1 MDIKLGEAV
10 GRGPGR
16 RNPVGW
22 QGANPRPQV
31 SEYRPKEM
39 TSRGTNQSSYI
50 ELLNENQ
57 SRLFAYL
64 YAHVLNM
71 ADAEDLYQQVA
82 LVLWEKFDQFI
93 PGTDFGAWGI
103 RVAELTIKNF
113 LRGKRRSKVVFSEE
127 VMQRIV
133 ERHAHVTQA
142 AAAART
148 DALQLCLKRLPLQD
162 RQLVEKCYGGE
173 FKIKEIAADEGRSA
187 GAVYTA
193 LCRIRQAL
201 LVCIER
207 RIAAEARS

>member
-1 MDIKLGEAV
+1 MI
-10 GRGPGR
+10 
-16 RNPVGW
+16 
-22 QGANPRPQV
+22 
-31 SEYRPKEM
+31 
-39 TSRGTNQSSYI
+39 SRGSRQSRYI
-50 ELLNENQ
+50 ALLNEHQ

-93 PGTDFGAWGI
+93 PGTDFGSWGI

-113 LRGKRRSKVVFSEE
+113 LRGKRRSKIVFSEE

-133 ERHAHVTQA
+133 DRQMEITQEA
-142 AAAART
+142 TAART
-148 DALQLCLKRLPLQD
+148 EALQSCLKRLPQRD
-162 RQLVEKCYGGE
+162 RQLVERCYGGD

-201 LVCIER
+201 LACIER
-207 RIAAEARS
+207 KVAAEART

>member
-1 MDIKLGEAV
+1 MSKRSSRQAQYIK
-10 GRGPGR
+10 
-16 RNPVGW
+16 
-22 QGANPRPQV
+22 
-31 SEYRPKEM
+31 
-39 TSRGTNQSSYI
+39 
-50 ELLNENQ
+50 LLNESQ

-93 PGTDFGAWGI
+93 PGTDFGSWGI

-113 LRGKRRSKVVFSEE
+113 LRGKRRSKIVFSEE

-133 ERHAHVTQA
+133 DRQTEITQE
-142 AAAART
+142 AAAARAE
-148 DALQLCLKRLPLQD
+148 ALQSCLKRLPQRD
-162 RQLVEKCYGGE
+162 RQLVERCYGGD

-201 LVCIER
+201 LACIER
-207 RIAAEARS
+207 KVAAEART

>member
-1 MDIKLGEAV
+1 MSKRSSKQSRYIKL
-10 GRGPGR
+10 
-16 RNPVGW
+16 
-22 QGANPRPQV
+22 
-31 SEYRPKEM
+31 
-39 TSRGTNQSSYI
+39 
-50 ELLNENQ
+50 LNASQ

-82 LVLWEKFDQFI
+82 MVLWQKFDQFV
-93 PGTDFGAWGI
+93 PGTDFGSWGI

-113 LRGKRRSKVVFSEE
+113 LRGRRRSKIFFSDE

-133 ERHAHVTQA
+133 DRQSQISQEA
-142 AAAART
+142 AEART
-148 DALQLCLKRLPLQD
+148 EALKTCLKRLPPRDQ
-162 RQLVEKCYGGE
+162 QLVDRCYGGD

-201 LVCIER
+201 LACIER
-207 RIAAEARS
+207 KITAEGRP

>member
-1 MDIKLGEAV
+1 MPNRSTHKD
-10 GRGPGR
+10 
-16 RNPVGW
+16 
-22 QGANPRPQV
+22 
-31 SEYRPKEM
+31 
-39 TSRGTNQSSYI
+39 SYI

-82 LVLWEKFDQFI
+82 MVLWEKFDQFT
-93 PGTDFGAWGI
+93 PGTDFGSWGI

-113 LRGKRRSKVVFSEE
+113 LRGKRRSKVLFSDE

-133 ERHAHVTQA
+133 ERQSEITRETT
-142 AAAART
+142 AART
-148 DALQLCLKRLPLQD
+148 EALQSCLSRLPQVD
-162 RQLVEKCYGGE
+162 RQLVEQCYGGDY
-173 FKIKEIAADEGRSA
+173 KIKEIAANEGRSA

-201 LVCIER
+201 LACIER
-207 RIAAEARS
+207 TIAAEART

>member
-1 MDIKLGEAV
+1 MQHG
-10 GRGPGR
+10 
-16 RNPVGW
+16 
-22 QGANPRPQV
+22 
-31 SEYRPKEM
+31 
-39 TSRGTNQSSYI
+39 SYI

-82 LVLWEKFDQFI
+82 MVLWEKFDQFV

-113 LRGKRRSKVVFSEE
+113 LRGKRRSKILFSDE

-133 ERHAHVTQA
+133 ERQSETTQA
-142 AAAART
+142 TAAART
-148 DALQLCLKRLPLQD
+148 EALQTCLKRLPQSD
-162 RQLVEKCYGGE
+162 RALVERCYGGG

-201 LVCIER
+201 LACIER
-207 RIAAEARS
+207 TIAAEART

>member
-1 MDIKLGEAV
+1 MEQ
-10 GRGPGR
+10 RSTR
-16 RNPVGW
+16 
-22 QGANPRPQV
+22 
-31 SEYRPKEM
+31 
-39 TSRGTNQSSYI
+39 QSSYI
-50 ELLNENQ
+50 ALLNENQ

-113 LRGKRRSKVVFSEE
+113 LRGKRRSKIVFSEE

-133 ERHAHVTQA
+133 EKQTQTSQD
-142 AAAART
+142 AAAARSE
-148 DALQLCLKRLPLQD
+148 ALASCLKRLPQRD
-162 RQLVEKCYGGE
+162 RQLVERCYGGD

-201 LVCIER
+201 LSCIER
-207 RIAAEARS
+207 TIAAEARS

>member
-1 MDIKLGEAV
+1 MSK
-10 GRGPGR
+10 RSTK
-16 RNPVGW
+16 
-22 QGANPRPQV
+22 Q
-31 SEYRPKEM
+31 
-39 TSRGTNQSSYI
+39 SRYI
-50 ELLNENQ
+50 TLLNDSQ

-82 LVLWEKFDQFI
+82 LVLWQKFDQFV
-93 PGTDFGAWGI
+93 PGTDFGSWGI

-113 LRGKRRSKVVFSEE
+113 LRSRRRSKVLFSEE

-133 ERHAHVTQA
+133 ERQA
-142 AAAART
+142 QISHEAAAART
-148 DALQLCLKRLPLQD
+148 TALESCLKRLPQQD
-162 RQLVEKCYGGE
+162 RQLVERCYGGD

-201 LVCIER
+201 LACIER
-207 RIAAEARS
+207 TIAAEART